1 MRPDS
6 FHLTVGMP
14 REEALQA
21 LEAWNPKPGVV
32 DDEIVVDYSDERALT
47 LSFRNDRLHSLRFEL
62 FLFLPEVRS
71 AFEEMRTYLEKTFG
85 EPRAATGA
93 VLVYDQTLPNI
104 MVVVGDDPASAQ
116 GKQGIGVLAIRY
128 YDPR

>member
-14 REEALQA
+14 RAEAMQA
-21 LEAWNPKPGVV
+21 LEAWNPKKGSS

-71 AFEEMRTYLEKTFG
+71 AFEEAGTYLRETFG
-85 EPRAATGA
+85 EPKTATGA
-93 VLVYDQTLPNI
+93 ILVYDQTLPNI
-104 MVVVGDDPASAQ
+104 MVVAGDDPTSSQ